1 MPDSIT
7 TKSVQSGKKPAKD
20 SSTQRYLPFSEIRDN
35 LIMMKDGSSR
45 MVLRVH
51 ALNFNL
57 KSTEEQDAILMSY
70 QRFLNSLNFPIQI
83 IVRSLKVDIEA
94 YINRLKNLALKQSNN
109 LLQEQTYRYIDF
121 LTNLIDLAQIMKK
134 EFYIVVPYDFENNE
148 SVRKTDLFG
157 VFRSFWSALSQD
169 ESVADIRNNRMRLE
183 KLRKNNFER
192 LSTVKMSLESIGL
205 KAEEVKKEELIKLIY
220 NYYNPRLKTENMLK
234 ADTDTLNLG

>member
-1 MPDSIT
+1 
-7 TKSVQSGKKPAKD
+7 
-20 SSTQRYLPFSEIRDN
+20 
-35 LIMMKDGSSR
+35 MMKDGSSR

-94 YINRLKNLALKQSNN
+94 YINRLKNLAIKQQNA

-134 EFYIVVPYDFENNE
+134 EFFIVIPFDFENNE
-148 SVRKTDLFG
+148 SVRKTDFFG
-157 VFRSFWSALSQD
+157 VFKSFWSALSQE
-169 ESVADIRNNRMRLE
+169 ESVADIRANRSRLE
-183 KLRKNNFER
+183 KLKKGNYER
-192 LSTVKMSLESIGL
+192 LSTAKMSLEAIGL
-205 KAEEVKKEELIKLIY
+205 KAEEVRKEDLIKLIY
-220 NYYNPRLKTENMLK
+220 NYYNPRLKTENVLK
-234 ADTDTLNLG
+234 ADTDAINIQ

>member
-1 MPDSIT
+1 MPDQKT

-20 SSTQRYLPFSEIRDN
+20 TSTQRYLPFSEIRDN
-35 LIMMKDGSSR
+35 LILMKDGSSR

-57 KSTEEQDAILMSY
+57 KSVEEQDAILMSY
-70 QRFLNSLNFPIQI
+70 QRFLNSLNFPVQI

-94 YINRLKNLALKQSNN
+94 YINRLKNLALKQQNS

-134 EFYIVVPYDFENNE
+134 EFYIVVPFDFENNE

-157 VFRSFWSALSQD
+157 VFRSFWSALSQE
-169 ESVADIRNNRMRLE
+169 ESVADIRNNRIRLE
-183 KLRKNNFER
+183 KLKKSNYER

-205 KAEEVKKEELIKLIY
+205 KADEVKKEELVKLIY
-220 NYYNPRLKTENMLK
+220 NYYNPRLKVENILK
-234 ADTDTLNLG
+234 ADPDSMNFG

>member
-1 MPDSIT
+1 MPDKT
-7 TKSVQSGKKPAKD
+7 TTSVRSGKKPPKD

-35 LIMMKDGSSR
+35 LIIMKDGSSR

-94 YINRLKNLALKQSNN
+94 YINRLKNLALGQSNP
-109 LLQEQTYRYIDF
+109 LMQEQTYRYIDF

-134 EFYIVVPYDFENNE
+134 EFFIVVPYDMENNE
-148 SVRKTDLFG
+148 SVRKTDMFG
-157 VFRSFWSALSQD
+157 VFKSFWSALSQE
-169 ESVADIRNNRMRLE
+169 ESVADIRANRLRTDRLH
-183 KLRKNNFER
+183 KGNHER
-192 LSTVKMSLESIGL
+192 LTTVKMSLESIGL
-205 KAEEVKKEELIKLIY
+205 KADEVKKEDLIKVIY
-220 NYYNPRLKTENMLK
+220 NYYNPRLKTENTLK
-234 ADTDTLNLG
+234 ADTNELNLG

>member
-1 MPDSIT
+1 MADKT
-7 TKSVQSGKKPAKD
+7 TTSVKAGKKPAKD

-35 LIMMKDGSSR
+35 VIIMKDGSSR

-94 YINRLKNLALKQSNN
+94 YINRLKNLALKQSNT

-148 SVRKTDLFG
+148 SIRKTDMFG
-157 VFRSFWSALSQD
+157 IFRSFWSALNQE
-169 ESVADIRNNRMRLE
+169 ESVSDIRANRIRSE
-183 KLRKNNFER
+183 KLRK
-192 LSTVKMSLESIGL
+192 
-205 KAEEVKKEELIKLIY
+205 
-220 NYYNPRLKTENMLK
+220 
-234 ADTDTLNLG
+234 

>member
-1 MPDSIT
+1 MADKT
-7 TKSVQSGKKPAKD
+7 TASVKSWKKPAKD
-20 SSTQRYLPFSEIRDN
+20 SSTERYLPFSEIRDN

-94 YINRLKNLALKQSNN
+94 YINRLKNLAIKQQNA

-134 EFYIVVPYDFENNE
+134 EFFIVIPFDFENNE
-148 SVRKTDLFG
+148 SVRKTDFFG
-157 VFRSFWSALSQD
+157 VFKSFWSALSQE
-169 ESVADIRNNRMRLE
+169 ESVADIRANRSRLE
-183 KLRKNNFER
+183 KLKKGNYER
-192 LSTVKMSLESIGL
+192 LSTAKMSLEAIGL
-205 KAEEVKKEELIKLIY
+205 KAEEVRKEDLIKLIY
-220 NYYNPRLKTENMLK
+220 NYYNPRLKTENVLK
-234 ADTDTLNLG
+234 ADTDAINIQ